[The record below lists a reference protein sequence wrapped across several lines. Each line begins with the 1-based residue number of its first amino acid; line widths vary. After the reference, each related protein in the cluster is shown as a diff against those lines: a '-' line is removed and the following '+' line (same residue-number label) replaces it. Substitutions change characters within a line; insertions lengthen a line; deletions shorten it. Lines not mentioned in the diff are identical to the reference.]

1 MEHQTVTLKGVVERI
16 TYTNPDNGYTIA
28 RFQAGGRFGLV
39 TLVGVALIVLILFF
53 PKGLMGTIRERW
65 LPWLP

>member
-1 MEHQTVTLKGVVERI
+1 VFMYYIVDLSS
-16 TYTNPDNGYTIA
+16 GYTTA
-28 RFQAGGRFGLV
+28 YLLV
-39 TLVGVALIVLILFF
+39 VGVALIVLILFF